1 MATHATSS
9 LECAIVGYD
18 FYFTKYWCT
27 TWGIYVL
34 GNADGLRIFG
44 SAQNNNLLKD
54 PMFLL
59 FGMGFHSIY
68 KKINHSCKLCSWCYV
83 LHCTIQ
89 LIFVYVFV

>member
-44 SAQNNNLLKD
+44 SAQNNNPLKD

-68 KKINHSCKLCSWCYV
+68 KKKIIHVNCVHDVMFC
-83 LHCTIQ
+83 IAP
-89 LIFVYVFV
+89 FN